1 MEKLYDSLF
10 EITPKANSQLSKIAV
25 KLIFIINCTLLTF
38 WATTRLGYPII
49 VEEFNSKFF
58 IGLFSQYKLVV
69 PLFSFLFINLSIG
82 LIGQMVISFF
92 SHKIFI
98 PIILRIKYNIHFS
111 KSRNRTL
118 DAQRET
124 LKSRIKRLENDSK
137 AENKSKSE
145 QLEESYYYEYLLRLS
160 ISIFF
165 IYQIIVKETF
175 KNLYYT
181 AIVGVIFGII
191 FWIVLVLSALMFLSK
206 EKSFLEDYLKER
218 KRRFEKKYLES
229 IAF

>member
-38 WATTRLGYPII
+38 WVTSKLGHPII
-49 VEEFNSKFF
+49 LEEFSSKFF
-58 IGLFSQYKLVV
+58 IELFSQYKLVV

-98 PIILRIKYNIHFS
+98 PIILRTKYNIHFS

-137 AENKSKSE
+137 AENKSNSE

-160 ISIFF
+160 ISIFLF
-165 IYQIIVKETF
+165 IK
-175 KNLYYT
+175 
-181 AIVGVIFGII
+181 
-191 FWIVLVLSALMFLSK
+191 
-206 EKSFLEDYLKER
+206 
-218 KRRFEKKYLES
+218 
-229 IAF
+229 